1 MIQHHA
7 ANNKTNHPKKKL
19 RYSESIFLPCDWLL
33 QIKAWEEEE
42 LDKPV
47 DMEQIRI
54 DPSPFQLVERTSLH
68 KVTTATP
75 G

>member
-1 MIQHHA
+1 MIQHHT
-7 ANNKTNHPKKKL
+7 ANNETNHPKKNI
-19 RYSESIFLPCDWLL
+19 RCSESISLPCDWLL

-68 KVTTATP
+68 KVTAATP